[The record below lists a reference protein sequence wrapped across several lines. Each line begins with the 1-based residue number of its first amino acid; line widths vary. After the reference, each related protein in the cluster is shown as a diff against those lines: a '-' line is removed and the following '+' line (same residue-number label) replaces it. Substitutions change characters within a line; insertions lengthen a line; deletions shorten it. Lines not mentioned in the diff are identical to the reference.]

1 MTQPTD
7 ERLLAFLE
15 GELTGDEAA
24 AMVRQIESD
33 PALAER
39 VKHAAA
45 GLAAM
50 RALSE
55 EKVTDGASPAPGT
68 KESPIRVERPGQRL
82 SRRPSPWWM
91 VAASA
96 ASIAAAVPI
105 TWAVA
110 SSSGPS
116 TPTGG
121 AVVQPVSLQAEGRPV
136 EPEPSFVLVLHGLW
150 PDAATIGPART
161 RERASEYWAWVDEL
175 ADRDLLIAAGDLRW
189 EPGQRL
195 GPGGS
200 VVTVDQTEVEQPQFV
215 VGMFALRVSSYEEA
229 RALAAECPHLRY
241 GGQVSVR
248 RVAAGFVTTDASD
261 WGQ

>member
-1 MTQPTD
+1 MTQPSD

-15 GELTGDEAA
+15 GELTGEEAA
-24 AMVRQIESD
+24 SLVRQIEAD

-39 VKHAAA
+39 VQHAAA

-55 EKVTDGASPAPGT
+55 EKVAAAAGHTPGT
-68 KESPIRVERPGQRL
+68 KESPIRVARP

-110 SSSGPS
+110 SSSNPAPAGD
-116 TPTGG
+116 GL
-121 AVVQPVSLQAEGRPV
+121 VQPVSLQAEGRPV

-161 RERASEYWAWVDEL
+161 RERASEYWAWVDDL

-195 GPGGS
+195 GPGGA
-200 VVTVDQTEVEQPQFV
+200 VLAVDQSEVEQPQFV